1 MGDWTGLQST
11 TLRSG
16 VYDAYCARAIQ
27 GNRESL
33 RITLQPIVTVPTLVD
48 ARDDMSANDESHHD
62 ASEGA
67 LSALRAQ
74 TKTLFRRLISVQ
86 EDERRR
92 IARDLHDDLGQHLTA
107 LRMNLEVFRLQCD
120 LDRARLAQLERTQE
134 LADGLDKRV
143 DFLIWGLWP
152 PVLEHRGLAPALLA
166 FVKGWSDRFGV
177 RADFH
182 TTLGDD
188 RLDRDVENN
197 LYRVTQEALTNVA
210 KHAQATQVSVLLER
224 PGAFLTLLIEDNGR
238 GFDTGAVDGSAGF
251 GLTSMRERA
260 ELLGAELLVDST
272 VGRGTTIVLRMPGG

>member
-1 MGDWTGLQST
+1 MSVNHDPRDNASD
-11 TLRSG
+11 
-16 VYDAYCARAIQ
+16 DA
-27 GNRESL
+27 L
-33 RITLQPIVTVPTLVD
+33 T
-48 ARDDMSANDESHHD
+48 
-62 ASEGA
+62 
-67 LSALRAQ
+67 ALRAQ
-74 TKTLFRRLISVQ
+74 TKTLVRRLISVQ

-120 LDRARLAQLERTQE
+120 LDAARLAQLERTQE
-134 LADGLDKRV
+134 LADGLDQRV
-143 DFLIWGLWP
+143 DFRIWGMWP
-152 PVLEHRGLAPALLA
+152 PVLENRGLAPALVA

-210 KHAQATQVSVLLER
+210 KHAHATYVSVLLER
-224 PGAFLTLLIEDNGR
+224 PGASLTLLIEDDGR

-260 ELLGAELLVDST
+260 ALLGAELLIDST
-272 VGRGTTIVLRMPGG
+272 VGRGTTVVLRMSGD

>member
-1 MGDWTGLQST
+1 M
-11 TLRSG
+11 
-16 VYDAYCARAIQ
+16 A
-27 GNRESL
+27 
-33 RITLQPIVTVPTLVD
+33 
-48 ARDDMSANDESHHD
+48 ANDNQGD
-62 ASEGA
+62 AAGNDP
-67 LSALRAQ
+67 LNALREQ

-120 LDRARLAQLERTQE
+120 LDPARLAQLERTQQ

-152 PVLEHRGLAPALLA
+152 PVLEHRGLAPALVE

-177 RADFH
+177 PAEFH
-182 TTLGDD
+182 STLGDV

-210 KHAQATQVSVLLER
+210 KHADATQVSVLLDHR
-224 PGAFLTLLIEDNGR
+224 GSVLSLVIEDDGR
-238 GFDTGAVDGSAGF
+238 GFDIAAVDGCAGF

-260 ELLGAELLVDST
+260 ALIGGELLIDST
-272 VGRGTTIVLRMPGG
+272 VGRGTTTVLRMPVGQ